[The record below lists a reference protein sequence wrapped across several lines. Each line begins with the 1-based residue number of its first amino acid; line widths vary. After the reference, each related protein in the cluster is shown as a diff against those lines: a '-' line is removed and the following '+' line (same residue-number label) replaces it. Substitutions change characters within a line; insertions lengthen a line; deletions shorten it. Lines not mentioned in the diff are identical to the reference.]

1 MASNTTKYTM
11 ECVEYIL
18 ENRKYIKIG
27 IEKYK
32 QKFDASIE
40 TINKLLGFNI
50 LSESLAKIEER
61 IEELK
66 SIDYIWVTEDIS
78 VLREELSAIVL
89 EEKDPMI
96 PKFRTVEREFDEE
109 R

>member
-1 MASNTTKYTM
+1 MPSNTTKQTM
-11 ECVEYIL
+11 QYIEYIL

-32 QKFDASIE
+32 RKFDDSIK

-50 LSESLAKIEER
+50 LSESLVQIEER
-61 IEELK
+61 IEKLQF
-66 SIDYIWVTEDIS
+66 IDYMWAVEEIS
-78 VLREELSAIVL
+78 ILGEELSAIVL
-89 EEKDPMI
+89 EEKDPML
-96 PKFRTVEREFDEE
+96 PKLREFDEE